1 MSLLRPDHNV
11 WRIARHVLA
20 RFAPVLA
27 ILGIVLVVLGI
38 ALAWRYTGL
47 SEVATPERIRS
58 FLAAAKG
65 QAWAILVV
73 VPLFVLAGALAFPL
87 NMLILATA
95 AVFGPWLGMLY
106 GGAGAMSSGVVMFF
120 VGRRLG
126 RQTLERRLDG
136 RAKRAL
142 EAVRKQGVLAV
153 VALRLLPVA
162 PFTFVNLAAGAGGI
176 RFVDFVLGSVLG
188 LLPGLTLLSVMG
200 DRIISILSNPT
211 IGDIGLVIL
220 CVLGLIGLAAG
231 AQALLSRRGGRA

>member
-1 MSLLRPDHNV
+1 MSLLRPIH
-11 WRIARHVLA
+11 HHLLT
-20 RFAPVLA
+20 RFAPLLTILA
-27 ILGIVLVVLGI
+27 LILVVLGI
-38 ALAWRYTGL
+38 ALAWRFTGL
-47 SEVATPERIRS
+47 SEMATPERIRT

-65 QAWAILVV
+65 EAWAILVV

-87 NMLILATA
+87 NILILATA
-95 AVFGPWLGMLY
+95 AVFGPWLGLLY
-106 GGAGAMSSGVVMFF
+106 GGAGAMSSGVVMFL
-120 VGRRLG
+120 VGNRLG
-126 RQTLERRLDG
+126 RQAVERRLGG

-142 EAVRKQGVLAV
+142 DGVRKQGVLAV
-153 VALRLLPVA
+153 VAFRLLPLA

-220 CVLGLIGLAAG
+220 CVLGLIGLAIA
-231 AQALLSRRGGRA
+231 AQALLSRRGGRV